1 MIWILVWPFFNCVF
15 HFICVHSPPCL
26 LIFFTYTSQRMRAR
40 ERKRGFGRNRPLISI
55 LVSGI
60 GESRDADEVQLV
72 VVLSYKF
79 AGLECNSGFLQQSAP
94 PKLSRTDSRW
104 NLSYRVCMA

>member
-1 MIWILVWPFFNCVF
+1 MIWILVWPFFDCVF

-55 LVSGI
+55 LVS
-60 GESRDADEVQLV
+60 
-72 VVLSYKF
+72 
-79 AGLECNSGFLQQSAP
+79 
-94 PKLSRTDSRW
+94 
-104 NLSYRVCMA
+104 

>member
-1 MIWILVWPFFNCVF
+1 MIWIL
-15 HFICVHSPPCL
+15 
-26 LIFFTYTSQRMRAR
+26 RMRAR
-40 ERKRGFGRNRPLISI
+40 ERKRGFGRNRPLIFI

-60 GESRDADEVQLV
+60 GESGDADEVQLV

-79 AGLECNSGFLQQSAP
+79 AGLEWNSGFLQHSAP

>member
-1 MIWILVWPFFNCVF
+1 MDFGLAFLPLCLSFYTCPFPTLP
-15 HFICVHSPPCL
+15 SYL
-26 LIFFTYTSQRMRAR
+26 FTYTSQRMRAR

-60 GESRDADEVQLV
+60 GESGDADEVQLV

-79 AGLECNSGFLQQSAP
+79 AGLEWNNGFFQHSAP
-94 PKLSRTDSRW
+94 PKLSR
-104 NLSYRVCMA
+104 